1 MEDTKVLIQTNRYQT
16 PVTQELLDSLPS
28 EVAEQLMDCL
38 TNIQFI
44 KNLISPDRPY
54 YKDLPRDERG
64 AAIVDIT
71 NPPILEDADY
81 FRQAALHYQ
90 KHGCYTFLK
99 PNSNPN
105 SEFRK
110 FWDEERRRC
119 WEGLIR
125 PSDGAWISG
134 FNYWFLNYQPM
145 MVNKITEGR
154 KKAVRVEA
162 FPFIQEGNVWRYYYL
177 FNAREQGHHAIELA
191 KRGAHPYSQKVFTP
205 KGWRTWG
212 EIQIG
217 DELYGTYGNITKVI
231 DIPYDKECDVYEITL
246 RDGRKILASDEHL
259 WKVDF
264 HNRRGSQI
272 MTTLELLKEYKRDKK
287 VSERNPSGIEYVCA
301 IHKNEGIEMPYKETK
316 VDPYTFGLVLGDGCF
331 VHRCCYYTQLEE
343 DVNIE
348 KQYIPYNLIKWN
360 NKYAYR
366 IDIPKWSS
374 ILKEYGLYW
383 KKSEDKFIPDEY
395 KYNSREVRLNL
406 LKGLMDSDGTLDK
419 SDRYVISLSSK
430 KLIEDIAFI
439 CRSLGYNCS
448 YTIKKTRYKVN
459 GVYKECLP
467 SYSLTIFTRDIISN
481 LPRKQK
487 RAKKI
492 TNEYTIN
499 KEIRT
504 KIIDI
509 KYIGKQQAKCVT
521 VDSKDNCYL
530 IGDFVATHNCA
541 KSYSLSAIM
550 GHNLILGESE
560 ESRRRVITVLTAYQK
575 EYLSDNKDG
584 TLSKFKPAINFSFS
598 HTPFP
603 HLMLKNSPNEMS
615 WQMGY
620 KDEYGIERGSLNQ
633 VLAVS
638 AKDDSEKLRGKRGWI
653 LFEEMGSFKGLLSLY
668 DITRKSVEDGDYT
681 FATMYLVGTAAEDES
696 DFSSAKT
703 LLYYPEAYNILSVEN
718 VYDRPKQGK
727 PTFGYFF
734 PSYVNRAGCYNKDGV
749 SDVVKA
755 LIEILMQRHKAKY
768 SADPKSV
775 LRVIAEDPITPAEA
789 IIKVKAAF
797 FPVTALT
804 ERLQQLDTD
813 VHSFDDVYI
822 GKLVMNKSGEVE
834 FKPTSDEPI
843 RKYGVENDTPGA
855 IEIFELP
862 EKDRSGKVPNTR
874 YIIGHDPV
882 DNDQAESSS
891 LSSTFVLD
899 LWTDKIVAEYTGRQ
913 AFAEDNFEI
922 VRLLCLFYN
931 AKCLYESNK
940 KGIYAYFAKMNC
952 THLLADT
959 PEYLRDKQMIKYS
972 SFGSN
977 AHPYNQLVRTP
988 NGIKQWGDIKVG
1000 DYLYS
1005 INGTVTKVVD
1015 IPIDEELD
1023 IYRITLRDG
1032 RTIEASEGHL
1042 WEVWK
1047 GSSKIKRKYLKTTK
1061 EIQNDIAYIREN
1073 SFESKYYIRNAG
1085 AIQYEEQNIPMN
1097 PYLLGLLIGDGS
1109 MSNKH
1114 TSCGNK
1120 LHFTS
1125 TIEDM
1130 KFYGDFLNLSYRTT
1144 DNRHHVIDY
1153 PNWGTIVKQLGLDCK
1168 NSHTKFIPD
1177 IYKYNTYNV
1186 RLNILQG
1193 LLDTDG
1199 SCPLN
1204 GGCPTY
1210 CTVSNRLAED
1220 VIEVARSLGINCNKR
1235 ISYNKYGSV
1244 YEVIFY
1250 TNIPIFKLPRKLNR
1264 QQNIV
1269 VRARDSF
1276 IGITSIEYVGKKK
1289 AKCVTVDRNDGL
1301 YLIGDFVI
1309 THNCKGVNATA
1320 AINNYA
1326 NGLIRD
1332 WLMKPVTMITTI
1344 DGVEQEVVTQNLFF
1358 LRNRALIEELI
1369 AFNPEINVDRIR
1381 ALGMVMLYREE
1392 KMVLYQG
1399 NPSRDKD
1406 TTPMDYIGNDPF
1418 FTNNYDKR
1426 FKKPVNL
1433 VKDMATS

>member
-1 MEDTKVLIQTNRYQT
+1 MEDIKVLIQTNRYQT

-54 YKDLPRDERG
+54 YRDLPRDERG

-154 KKAVRVEA
+154 KKAVRVES

-259 WKVDF
+259 WKIDF
-264 HNRRGSQI
+264 HNRKDSQI

-316 VDPYTFGLVLGDGCF
+316 VDPYTFGLLLGDGCF

-448 YTIKKTRYKVN
+448 YTIKKTGYKAN

-487 RAKKI
+487 RVKKI

-822 GKLVMNKSGEVE
+822 GKLVMNKNGEVE

-977 AHPYNQLVRTP
+977 Q
-988 NGIKQWGDIKVG
+988 
-1000 DYLYS
+1000 
-1005 INGTVTKVVD
+1005 
-1015 IPIDEELD
+1015 
-1023 IYRITLRDG
+1023 
-1032 RTIEASEGHL
+1032 
-1042 WEVWK
+1042 
-1047 GSSKIKRKYLKTTK
+1047 
-1061 EIQNDIAYIREN
+1061 
-1073 SFESKYYIRNAG
+1073 
-1085 AIQYEEQNIPMN
+1085 
-1097 PYLLGLLIGDGS
+1097 
-1109 MSNKH
+1109 
-1114 TSCGNK
+1114 
-1120 LHFTS
+1120 
-1125 TIEDM
+1125 
-1130 KFYGDFLNLSYRTT
+1130 
-1144 DNRHHVIDY
+1144 
-1153 PNWGTIVKQLGLDCK
+1153 
-1168 NSHTKFIPD
+1168 
-1177 IYKYNTYNV
+1177 
-1186 RLNILQG
+1186 
-1193 LLDTDG
+1193 
-1199 SCPLN
+1199 
-1204 GGCPTY
+1204 
-1210 CTVSNRLAED
+1210 
-1220 VIEVARSLGINCNKR
+1220 
-1235 ISYNKYGSV
+1235 
-1244 YEVIFY
+1244 
-1250 TNIPIFKLPRKLNR
+1250 
-1264 QQNIV
+1264 
-1269 VRARDSF
+1269 
-1276 IGITSIEYVGKKK
+1276 
-1289 AKCVTVDRNDGL
+1289 
-1301 YLIGDFVI
+1301 
-1309 THNCKGVNATA
+1309 KGVNATA

-1344 DGVEQEVVTQNLFF
+1344 DGAEQEVVTQNLFF
-1358 LRNRALIEELI
+1358 LRSRALIEELI

-1406 TTPMDYIGNDPF
+1406 ATPKDYIGNDPF
-1418 FTNNYDKR
+1418 FINNYDKR
-1426 FKKPVNL
+1426 FNKPVNL